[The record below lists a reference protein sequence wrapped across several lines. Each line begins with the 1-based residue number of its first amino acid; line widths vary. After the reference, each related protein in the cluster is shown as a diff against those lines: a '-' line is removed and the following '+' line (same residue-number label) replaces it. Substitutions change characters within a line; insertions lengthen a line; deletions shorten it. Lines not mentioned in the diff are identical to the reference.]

1 MRKTL
6 FLLTTLLSGSLA
18 SYQEAEAQNAGEFE
32 FRVIPRFEV
41 NPYIPAGKD
50 AKGSCD
56 LGSTSLYTQLEGSI
70 GEHFYYYLS
79 NHWLST
85 DLESLYVIEEDGGDK
100 ANLFRSDCTSWLDMG
115 YVGFTFGS
123 WDISLGKDMVVVGTF
138 EEDAMDVESHANLN
152 TYFWNAA
159 QVYQWGAKA
168 AWTTPS
174 ESSQFF
180 LQLTSSPFSTRPF
193 GHSWYEGNGGH
204 LKTFTGGWYGSIGNW
219 ETVWSANMM
228 EYSTGNFLGM
238 LGLGNRLSAGD
249 FTFTLDFLARSTSL
263 NELFNREMSLSGS
276 VRYELSPRAEVF
288 VKGGYER
295 ARGHDFFAW
304 EGDEFVPTV
313 LAGGDSDYVFGG
325 AGIHYY
331 PIKGDRSLR
340 IHAVA
345 AANNFSRDLVS
356 VSVGVMYDFDLTGFI
371 ARGREARKE
380 SRAIDARNFKAI

>member
-18 SYQEAEAQNAGEFE
+18 SSQEAEAQTAGEFE

-41 NPYIPAGKD
+41 SPYISAGKD

-56 LGSTSLYTQLEGSI
+56 LGSTSLYTQLEGSL
-70 GEHFYYYLS
+70 GEHFYYYFS
-79 NHWLST
+79 NHWIST
-85 DLESLYVIEEDGGDK
+85 DLKSLYVIEEGAGTE
-100 ANLFRSDCTSWLDMG
+100 ANLFRNDCTNWLDMG
-115 YVGFTFGS
+115 YVGFTFGA
-123 WDISLGKDMVVVGTF
+123 WDLSVGKDMVVVGTF

-159 QVYQWGAKA
+159 QVYQWGAKL
-168 AWTTPS
+168 AWTDPS

-180 LQLTSSPFSTRPF
+180 LQLTSSPFSSRPF
-193 GHSWYEGNGGH
+193 GKSWDDGSGH

-228 EYSTGNFLGM
+228 EYSEGKFLGM
-238 LGLGNRLSAGD
+238 LGLGNRLTAGD
-249 FTFTLDFLARSTSL
+249 FTFTLDWLTRSTSL
-263 NELFNREMSLSGS
+263 KEFFRREMSLSGT
-276 VRYELSPRAEVF
+276 VQYCLSPRAEIF

-295 ARGHDFFAW
+295 ARGQDLFAW
-304 EGDEFVPTV
+304 DGDGFVPIM
-313 LAGGDSDYVFGG
+313 LADGDTPDYVFGG

-340 IHAVA
+340 IHATV
-345 AANNFSRDLVS
+345 AANNFSKDLVS
-356 VSVGVMYDFDLTGFI
+356 VNVGAMYDFDLTGFT
-371 ARGREARKE
+371 ARRRDAKRERK
-380 SRAIDARNFKAI
+380 AIDTRGFKAI